1 MSEPEI
7 DMFYADVAF
16 LETAGTNATKVKA
29 ALWAYLHLRDN
40 GIAYLSLY
48 DIRAW
53 LVGQGFDLFENC
65 PLAERTSQQPRLHTN
80 AVANRHIW
88 RLGRKEN

>member
-1 MSEPEI
+1 VSEPEI

-53 LVGQGFDLFENC
+53 LVGQGFEVVPRADL
-65 PLAERTSQQPRLHTN
+65 P
-80 AVANRHIW
+80 V
-88 RLGRKEN
+88 KEAQL